1 MNAKRLTALA
11 GAVSPRLSSLP
22 RRGTRTFAWLIVLA
36 SIGFAPPAHAAATLD
51 YSGSVPG
58 IREVESAFSAALR
71 SPRDSA
77 TTASAATALL
87 ARLQAAGYL
96 DAHVRAGW
104 DTTAAPRLIVRVNE
118 GALYRFESIVIHTP
132 TPAESLALARAIP
145 LRAGEVA
152 SPTLLSS
159 RIDHAI
165 DQVSGDGYPYAVL
178 GVGHWD
184 ADSGRVRL
192 GLTGALGPHVTIT
205 DVRIQGLETTKRE
218 VALRAMGR
226 LTGLPYRL
234 EAAQDA
240 RDRLEALG
248 LFRSVTFEGLEGEGD
263 WSRAHL
269 VYHVDEPRYNQF
281 EAALGVQGQGSL
293 VGLARLELG
302 NLLGTGRSVGLRWES
317 RGKGITDFDAHGSE
331 PQLFGLPLRLDGHVS
346 QEVQDTIY
354 VKTRWGLNAAYALS
368 GREHVEAGFEEERV
382 VQQFDVVEEAD
393 LENTLFAFE
402 HSTLDARIGP
412 RFGTRV
418 RLAGTQVF
426 KRETLRP
433 EGEQTAQASTGD
445 IQIETHHPV
454 TATTGLA
461 IDVRGAGRFSSERIL
476 PYFEKYPIGGAAT
489 LRGYDEEQFRVDRYA
504 LARIEWGRYLGP
516 GGQWAYLFWDHAW
529 MATRIPLASGGDTMD
544 DESRDGFGF
553 GLRLAAG
560 GGLAGIDYGLAAGR
574 PPLEG
579 KIHVRLVTQF

>member
-1 MNAKRLTALA
+1 MAGALA
-11 GAVSPRLSSLP
+11 IA
-22 RRGTRTFAWLIVLA
+22 LA
-36 SIGFAPPAHAAATLD
+36 ALAALAAPVHAAATLD
-51 YSGSVPG
+51 YRGRVPG
-58 IREVESAFSAALR
+58 VREAEGMFNAALR
-71 SPRDSA
+71 APRDSA
-77 TTASAATALL
+77 LTASALTSLIAKLET
-87 ARLQAAGYL
+87 AGYL
-96 DAHVRAGW
+96 DARASATW
-104 DTTAAPRLIVRVNE
+104 DTSAAPRLMLRVDE
-118 GALYRFESIVIHTP
+118 GTLYRFASVSIATP
-132 TPAESLALARAIP
+132 TPAESLAFARVISVH
-145 LRAGEVA
+145 AGEPA
-152 SPTLLSS
+152 SPTLLSA
-159 RIDHAI
+159 RIDHAVDEI
-165 DQVSGDGYPYAVL
+165 SGDGYPYAVL
-178 GVGHWD
+178 GVGRWD

-205 DVRIQGLETTKRE
+205 EVRIQGLQTTKKE
-218 VALRAMGR
+218 VAMRAMGR
-226 LTGLPYRL
+226 LAGQPYRL
-234 EAAQDA
+234 DAAEDA

-248 LFRSVTFEGLEGEGD
+248 LFRSVTFEGIEGEGD

-269 VYHVDEPRYNQF
+269 VYRVDEPRYNQF
-281 EAALGVQGQGSL
+281 EAALGLQGQNSL

-302 NLLGTGRSVGLRWES
+302 NLLGTGRSVGLHWES
-317 RGKGITDFDAHGSE
+317 RGKGITDFDAHASE
-331 PQLFGLPLRLDGHVS
+331 PQLFGQPLKLDGHVA

-354 VKTRWGLNAAYALS
+354 VRTRWGLNAGYALS

-402 HSTLDARIGP
+402 HSTLDARVGP

-418 RLAGTQVF
+418 RLAGTEVL

-433 EGEQTAQASTGD
+433 EGEQTAHASTGD
-445 IQIETHHPV
+445 IDIETHHPV
-454 TATTGLA
+454 TANTGLA
-461 IDVRGAGRFSSERIL
+461 IHLQTVGRFSSERIL
-476 PYFEKYPIGGAAT
+476 PYFEKYPLGGAAT

-516 GGQWAYLFWDHAW
+516 GGQWAFLFWDHAW
-529 MATRIPLASGGDTMD
+529 MATRIPVAAGGDAMNY
-544 DESRDGFGF
+544 ESRDGFGF